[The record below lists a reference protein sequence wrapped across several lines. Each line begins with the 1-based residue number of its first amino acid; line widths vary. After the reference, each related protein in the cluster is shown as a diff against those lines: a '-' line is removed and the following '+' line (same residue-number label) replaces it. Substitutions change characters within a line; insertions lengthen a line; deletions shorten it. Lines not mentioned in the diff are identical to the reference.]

1 MSTVKFKILE
11 NNTLKPHSFY
21 AVPVAT
27 GRLTFDEVCEEA
39 SDGKSVTPA
48 TMRMCVSEYMKAA
61 QRELIRGFRVP
72 LGEDFLTLYPNIH
85 VAVRDTVDKDG
96 KTIKATADMVHV
108 SQALSRVGCSVSGK
122 FSARFAQNVS
132 WQRVDPVTGS
142 PITDEDVTDQDGTK
156 TEGSGTSSDGT
167 IQGGTTQGGT
177 SSGGTS
183 SGGSGTEKEG

>member
-1 MSTVKFKILE
+1 MSTIKYKILE

-85 VAVRDTVDKDG
+85 MTVRDSVDKDG
-96 KTIKATADMVHV
+96 KTIKATADMVRV

-122 FSARFAQNVS
+122 FSVRFAQSVS
-132 WQRVDPVTGS
+132 WQRVDPVTGT
-142 PITDEDVTDQDGTK
+142 PIVEDDITDKDETK
-156 TEGSGTSSDGT
+156 TGS
-167 IQGGTTQGGT
+167 GGT

-183 SGGSGTEKEG
+183 SGGTSSGGTSSGGASSGGKYDKEG